1 MGHPAAG
8 SISSLPTTLRAKK
21 VGSSWRSAAAL
32 AVIRWCR
39 TVEDVLAEKIC
50 RKIPTSHKGRARHG
64 AAASGAKKPNLAAK
78 NAARLGHPW
87 ELGG

>member
-21 VGSSWRSAAAL
+21 VGSSWRSAAAP

-50 RKIPTSHKGRARHG
+50 GKIPRSHKGRATWGTHEW
-64 AAASGAKKPNLAAK
+64 S
-78 NAARLGHPW
+78 
-87 ELGG
+87 